1 MMKEGTIMKETV
13 LLCNLA
19 DTDKGQAM
27 MKILGQLGIDVKVIK
42 KEDILH
48 SLGYLLSMD
57 GFEASTLEITDEN
70 IEEEMMVIHNFSD
83 EQINLML
90 DIFKGAD
97 IPFIPLKAITTP
109 MNIEWSF
116 HQLYQEIKKEYEM
129 MAKTKN
135 N

>member
-1 MMKEGTIMKETV
+1 MMKETV
-13 LLCNLA
+13 LLCNLV

-27 MKILGQLGIDVKVIK
+27 MKILDQLGINVKIVEK
-42 KEDILH
+42 DEILH

-57 GFEASTLEITDEN
+57 GFEASTLEITDED
-70 IEEEMMVIHNFSD
+70 IVEEMMVIHNFSD

-90 DIFKGAD
+90 EIFKGAD

-129 MAKTKN
+129 MAKTKTN
-135 N
+135 